1 MKPKRL
7 RERAAITLAL
17 RQWFDSNGYLEVHTP
32 VVVASPA
39 MEEHLEPVAVGNRFL
54 HTSPEFGM
62 KKVLAAGLCRIYQIV
77 PCFRADEH
85 GIHHSEE
92 FTMVEW
98 YRVGAGTAELMDETE
113 ALIGA
118 AARSVGGEAPCFDR
132 LSVSTLRARVG
143 LNETEDEDEWFRGW
157 IDRVEPTLLRPTI
170 VYDYPCWQAA
180 LARERNGHA
189 DRFEVYLGGIEIG
202 NCFAEETD
210 RSVLASRFAESARRR
225 IAMTRTPHPV
235 DEDLL
240 DCTPTMPRTAGMAI
254 GLDRLVM
261 ALTGAANIRDV
272 QARYTARRSPA

>member
-1 MKPKRL
+1 MKPARL

-17 RQWFDSNGYLEVHTP
+17 RRWFDSNGYLEVHTP
-32 VVVASPA
+32 VVVPCPA
-39 MEEHLEPVAVGNRFL
+39 MEEHLEPVAVGSRFL

-77 PCFRADEH
+77 PCFRAEEH

-113 ALIGA
+113 ALIGV
-118 AARSVGGEAPCFDR
+118 AARAVGGQVPSFER
-132 LSVSTLRARVG
+132 VSVSALRNRVG
-143 LNETEDEDEWFRGW
+143 LNETDKEDEWFRGW
-157 IDRVEPTLLRPTI
+157 IDSVEPTLSKPTI
-170 VYDYPCWQAA
+170 VYNYPSWQAA
-180 LARERNGHA
+180 LARERNGYA
-189 DRFEVYLGGIEIG
+189 DRFEVYLAGIELG

-210 RSVLASRFAESARRR
+210 PTVLASRFAESAKRRTAMSR
-225 IAMTRTPHPV
+225 IPHPV
-235 DEDLL
+235 DDELL
-240 DCTPTMPRTAGMAI
+240 ECTLAMPRTAGMAI

-272 QARYTARRSPA
+272 QAR